1 MPMRLNSV
9 KYPDRV
15 FVEYDD
21 DKVNKFKEL
30 YGREWLD
37 EILIIMSHEL
47 VSKETDIEQPDLINS
62 EPTDPMA
69 GLYNI
74 KIERF

>member
-1 MPMRLNSV
+1 M
-9 KYPDRV
+9 
-15 FVEYDD
+15 
-21 DKVNKFKEL
+21 NKFKEL